1 MKLTKREVVYL
12 IGSKLRDIREKKGLT
27 IARLAFEAGIES
39 KQLIRIELGQINTS
53 IFQIY
58 RITKA
63 MGIEMYE
70 VFLFSDKLFLS

>member
-12 IGSKLRDIREKKGLT
+12 IGSKLRYIREKKGLT

-58 RITKA
+58 RLTKA

-70 VFLFSDKLFLS
+70 VFLLIDK

>member
-12 IGSKLRDIREKKGLT
+12 IGSKVRDIREKKGLT
-27 IARLAFEAGIES
+27 IAQLAFEAGIES

-53 IFQIY
+53 LFQIY

-70 VFLFSDKLFLS
+70 VFLFSDK

>member
-27 IARLAFEAGIES
+27 IAQLAFEAGIES

-58 RITKA
+58 RLTKA

-70 VFLFSDKLFLS
+70 VFLLSDK

>member
-1 MKLTKREVVYL
+1 MMLTKREVVML
-12 IGSKLRDIREKKGLT
+12 IGSKVRDIREKKGFT

-53 IFQIY
+53 LFQIY

-70 VFLFSDKLFLS
+70 VFLFSDK

>member
-58 RITKA
+58 RLTKA

-70 VFLFSDKLFLS
+70 VFLLIDK

>member
-27 IARLAFEAGIES
+27 IARLAFEAGRES

-70 VFLFSDKLFLS
+70 VFLLSDK

>member
-1 MKLTKREVVYL
+1 MNLTKREVVYL
-12 IGSKLRDIREKKGLT
+12 IGSKLREIREKKGLT

-58 RITKA
+58 RLTKA

-70 VFLFSDKLFLS
+70 VFLLIDK

>member
-1 MKLTKREVVYL
+1 MKLTKRDVVYL
-12 IGSKLRDIREKKGLT
+12 IGSKVRDIREKKGLT

-53 IFQIY
+53 LYQIF

-63 MGIEMYE
+63 LGIHMYE
-70 VFLFSDKLFLS
+70 VFLFSDEPFLK

>member
-12 IGSKLRDIREKKGLT
+12 IGSKVRDIREKKCLT
-27 IARLAFEAGIES
+27 IERLAFEVGIES

-53 IFQIY
+53 LHQIY

-63 MGIEMYE
+63 LGIKMYE
-70 VFLFSDKLFLS
+70 VFLFSD

>member
-1 MKLTKREVVYL
+1 MKLTKRDVVYL
-12 IGSKLRDIREKKGLT
+12 IGSKVRDIREKKGLT

-53 IFQIY
+53 LYQIF

-63 MGIEMYE
+63 LGIYMYE
-70 VFLFSDKLFLS
+70 VFLFSDKPFLK

>member
-1 MKLTKREVVYL
+1 MKLTKGEVVML
-12 IGSKLRDIREKKGLT
+12 IGSKVRDIREKKGLT

-53 IFQIY
+53 LFQIY

-70 VFLFSDKLFLS
+70 VFLFSDK